1 MKKKINNRNLGSGI
15 SSVEGTWQF
24 NKNVANVFDK
34 HVKQSIPHYN
44 DIQDYIVSLSEWFI
58 KDNSVIHD
66 LGCSTGETIKKI
78 KNLNVSYNYKIIGY
92 DTSRR
97 MIDLA
102 KKKVSSS
109 KLKSGRIKFVCK
121 SVLDIK
127 KFRKSSL
134 FISILLFPFLKLN
147 ERKKMLKKIYESLE
161 TGGAFICV
169 EKIRASNA
177 NYEDIF
183 NQIYFDFKLKKK
195 LNEKQIL
202 NKAKSLRSSM
212 NLFSQKK
219 TIQLIKDSRFQSCE
233 VFFKCFNFL
242 GYIALK

>member
-1 MKKKINNRNLGSGI
+1 MKKKFNNRNLGSGI

-58 KDNSVIHD
+58 KENSVIHD

-78 KNLNVSYNYKIIGY
+78 NNLNVSNNYKIIGY
-92 DTSRR
+92 DASKR

-102 KKKVSSS
+102 KKKVRSS
-109 KLKSGRIKFVCK
+109 KLKKRKINFICK
-121 SVLDIK
+121 NVLDIK
-127 KFRKSSL
+127 RFEKSNL
-134 FISILLFPFLKLN
+134 FISILLFPFLKLS
-147 ERKKMLKKIYESLE
+147 ERKKVLKKIYDSLE

-219 TIQLIKDSRFQSCE
+219 TIQLIRDSRFQSCE

-242 GYIALK
+242 GYIAIK

>member
-1 MKKKINNRNLGSGI
+1 MKKNNINNLGTGI

-58 KDNSVIHD
+58 KENSVIHD

-78 KNLNVSYNYKIIGY
+78 NNLNVSNNYKIIGY
-92 DTSRR
+92 DASKR

-102 KKKVSSS
+102 KKKVRSS
-109 KLKSGRIKFVCK
+109 KLKKRKINFICK
-121 SVLDIK
+121 NVLDIK
-127 KFRKSSL
+127 RFEKSNL
-134 FISILLFPFLKLN
+134 FISILLFPFLKLS
-147 ERKKMLKKIYESLE
+147 ERKRILKKIYDSLE

-169 EKIRASNA
+169 EKIRANNA

-219 TIQLIKDSRFQSCE
+219 TIQLIKDSKFQSCE
-233 VFFKCFNFL
+233 IFFKCFNFL
-242 GYIALK
+242 GYIAIK

>member
-1 MKKKINNRNLGSGI
+1 MKKKFNNRNLGSGI

-78 KNLNVSYNYKIIGY
+78 NNLNVSNNYKIIGY
-92 DTSRR
+92 DTSKR

-102 KKKVSSS
+102 KKKVNSS
-109 KLKSGRIKFVCK
+109 KLKKRKIKFICK
-121 SVLDIK
+121 NVLDIQ
-127 KFRKSSL
+127 KFEKSSL
-134 FISILLFPFLKLN
+134 FISILLFPFLKLS
-147 ERKKMLKKIYESLE
+147 ERKKVLKKIYDSLE

-219 TIQLIKDSRFQSCE
+219 TIQLIKDSKFQSCE
-233 VFFKCFNFL
+233 IFFKCFNFL
-242 GYIALK
+242 GYIAIK